1 MINELDYNDKYQ
13 KELAKILRA
22 KRIENGMNLEELSE
36 GICSISYLSRME
48 NGFVKMQEPYVKKLF
63 EKLNIDYEVLKK
75 SRQSNLFLDIIKK
88 NLLNQTSEYQKLL
101 NQIATENHYLDIEQ
115 ELILL
120 YDALL
125 NKRYDEVEMV
135 MEEIDKAKYI
145 FSVNEKIFY
154 MYLIARYYFE
164 TKQINLAYHHLKS
177 LLLEK
182 IEEEVLYWVIFELNM
197 SLNFMIGN
205 DYSYINDYFKFIKDA
220 PHAYFSKYF
229 EIHKY
234 KMTVLLSKDNYNE
247 AIRKM
252 KMYGS
257 ELVDNDL
264 SLKVNYL
271 YHLGLIYM
279 IHMDFEKV
287 LKELQN
293 NMNDSS
299 ILMLCSI
306 AYMNVENNKLY
317 QNIENKINSYGFS
330 KYEELIKSICLYV
343 NHKIHNKNIISL
355 QSILK
360 NKIFKQLENSFD
372 KYLDDIFTKE
382 LVMLNIRCSK
392 YKEACN
398 LMVSSFEYKEV
409 FR

>member
-63 EKLNIDYEVLKK
+63 EKLNIDYDVLKK

-135 MEEIDKAKYI
+135 MEEIDKARYI

-182 IEEEVLYWVIFELNM
+182 IEEEV
-197 SLNFMIGN
+197 
-205 DYSYINDYFKFIKDA
+205 
-220 PHAYFSKYF
+220 
-229 EIHKY
+229 
-234 KMTVLLSKDNYNE
+234 
-247 AIRKM
+247 
-252 KMYGS
+252 
-257 ELVDNDL
+257 
-264 SLKVNYL
+264 
-271 YHLGLIYM
+271 
-279 IHMDFEKV
+279 
-287 LKELQN
+287 
-293 NMNDSS
+293 
-299 ILMLCSI
+299 
-306 AYMNVENNKLY
+306 
-317 QNIENKINSYGFS
+317 
-330 KYEELIKSICLYV
+330 
-343 NHKIHNKNIISL
+343 
-355 QSILK
+355 
-360 NKIFKQLENSFD
+360 
-372 KYLDDIFTKE
+372 
-382 LVMLNIRCSK
+382 
-392 YKEACN
+392 
-398 LMVSSFEYKEV
+398 
-409 FR
+409 